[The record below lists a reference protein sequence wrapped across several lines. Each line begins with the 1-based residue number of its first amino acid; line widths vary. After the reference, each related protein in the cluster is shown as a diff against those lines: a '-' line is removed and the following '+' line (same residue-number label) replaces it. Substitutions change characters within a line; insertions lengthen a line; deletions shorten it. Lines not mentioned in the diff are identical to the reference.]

1 MHLDMKNPFSPTYP
15 VDPQYFANRIN
26 VLSTFRRAIERS
38 IKTKC
43 PTPDNIAI
51 LGDWGVGKSSVLKKF
66 EAIAL
71 EEFSPRKIFS
81 SLIELIPVSCNS
93 FASFSEKVIDDID
106 RNFITNASLISKV
119 RNEIKKWRASSIG
132 ISPLSA
138 ERKIRTKSVATVFKE
153 ALIDLW
159 KILEDTGVDTVII
172 MLDDLHYLAERCPD
186 ALYDIRGIF
195 QGLPRHGCN
204 FMLCCTGR
212 KDLFLHIRELAEPLS
227 RFFNIKHSLS
237 LFSLDETKEIITKP
251 LEKAGIKIQIEN
263 AVIENI
269 FNLTIGHP
277 FFVHLIMREL
287 ISLGTEK
294 ALTLETF
301 NEIYPAIEEILSR
314 DKFEVDYLSASAK
327 EREVLRIV
335 ARIPKNVFM
344 PHDIKVKNIRNY
356 LRLLVNKNVVTKHER
371 GEYSLYHPLFKEYLK
386 QNPKDR

>member
-1 MHLDMKNPFSPTYP
+1 MKNPFSPAYP
-15 VDPQYFANRIN
+15 VDPQYFANRVN

-38 IKTKC
+38 IKTKY

-71 EEFSPRKIFS
+71 EEFSPRKIFC

-106 RNFITNASLISKV
+106 RNFITSASLISKV

-138 ERKIRTKSVATVFKE
+138 ERKTRTKSVATVFKE

-159 KILEDTGVDTVII
+159 KILEDAGVDTVII
-172 MLDDLHYLAERCPD
+172 MLDDLHYLTERCPD

-227 RFFNIKHSLS
+227 RFFNIKHPLS
-237 LFSLDETKEIITKP
+237 LFSLEETKEMITKP
-251 LEKAGIKIQIEN
+251 LEKVGIKIQIED
-263 AVIENI
+263 AVIDRI
-269 FNLTIGHP
+269 FHLTIGHP
-277 FFVHLIMREL
+277 FFIHFIMREL
-287 ISLGTEK
+287 VSMHSDEV
-294 ALTLETF
+294 LTLENF
-301 NEIYPAIEEILSR
+301 NKIYPAIEEILNR

-327 EREVLRIV
+327 EREVLRI
-335 ARIPKNVFM
+335 AAGLPKSVFM
-344 PHDIKVKNIRNY
+344 PQDIKVKNIRNY
-356 LRLLVNKNVVTKHER
+356 LRLLVNKNLVVKHER
-371 GEYSLYHPLFKEYLK
+371 GEYSLYHPLFKEYSK
-386 QNPKDR
+386 TIK